1 MIVHKEYNGSMI
13 SFGKRDDNGGVM
25 VNATEMAKPF
35 GKTVQHWGDNA
46 STTEFV
52 FAVAK
57 SKRIEPNPQFANLLI
72 INDHGNPLSLKIND
86 LANLY
91 PNLIKVVKGGL
102 EKQGTWL
109 HEDVALE
116 FARWLSPAFAIW
128 CNDRIKELLTD
139 GKTELSNQFNMP
151 KTYSEALR
159 QLADKVEENEK
170 QKLLIEKQKP
180 KVTFANAILGSENSI
195 SVADLAKQITQ
206 NGYRIGQKQ
215 LFQWL
220 RDNKYLGSTGCF
232 YNKPMQQYMEM
243 RLFELKESMHTE
255 NEKSVTTLT
264 TKVTPKGQQ
273 YFIDKFIHQ
282 LQLHNEEG
290 NSEAV

>member
-1 MIVHKEYNGSMI
+1 MDEVKVFKNVDFGEVRVVEIDEKPWFCAMDITKALGYNNGRDAIMKHCKEKGVA
-13 SFGKRDDNGGVM
+13 KRD
-25 VNATEMAKPF
+25 TL
-35 GKTVQHWGDNA
+35 T
-46 STTEFV
+46 
-52 FAVAK
+52 
-57 SKRIEPNPQFANLLI
+57 
-72 INDHGNPLSLKIND
+72 
-86 LANLY
+86 
-91 PNLIKVVKGGL
+91 KGGNQL
-102 EKQGTWL
+102 LSYIDESNVYRLITHSKLPQAERFESWVFDEVLPTIRKHGMYLTENTL
-109 HEDVALE
+109 QQALS
-116 FARWLSPAFAIW
+116 SP
-128 CNDRIKELLTD
+128 DYLLRIVTKYKE
-139 GKTELSNQFNMP
+139 E
-151 KTYSEALR
+151 Y
-159 QLADKVEENEK
+159 DKRVIAEQENEK
-170 QKLLIEKQKP
+170 HKLLIEEQKP
-180 KVTFANAILGSENSI
+180 KVTFANAILGSDNSI

-243 RLFELKESMHTE
+243 GLFELKESMHTE